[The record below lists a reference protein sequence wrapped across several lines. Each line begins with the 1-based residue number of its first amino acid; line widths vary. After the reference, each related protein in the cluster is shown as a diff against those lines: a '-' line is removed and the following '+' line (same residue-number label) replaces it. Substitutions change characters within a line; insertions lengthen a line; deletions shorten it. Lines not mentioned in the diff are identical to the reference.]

1 VLFRSLEQ
9 HEKAIEDCTK
19 AIELNPDDYETYA
32 LRGTCYFNLKQYEHA
47 VEDYTKAIELA
58 PDDSLYYGTLYN
70 NRGTCYFELKQYE
83 QAIEDYSKS
92 IELAPDD
99 SSAYSSRASSYSELK
114 QYEQAIDD
122 YTKAIELDPDNYSYR
137 ILSNSCIIAQHGSV
151 EEYLK
156 AMELAGNYQ
165 FVNMVRGMRSYSSKQ
180 YELALDYFTK
190 VIELAPD
197 EYQAY
202 SSRVNC
208 NVLLGRWDNIYED
221 LKLIKN
227 NWNSFI
233 NKQMPFFENAVEY
246 GSIKKEQLVEY
257 KSPVHTL
264 YGIMTKLNH
273 EWMLKVLQ
281 LFFDLDKFSFF
292 TDEFYELARLID
304 NLDNDI
310 SDYPQDLKDLMIK
323 LLDMSGEYDE
333 KEHESERQFYFK
345 INIIKAIIQKVS
357 YENDSKDLSKE
368 EYKHYSEMQNLFTNI
383 LLGIVGLMTKKIRD
397 AEEEKAKA
405 IIEAQIKERNEVIA
419 KLSHSIKNL
428 IRSAVID
435 PLSYMQSSNTLNEKN
450 LSDALKGANL
460 IREIANGINLSLKG
474 SFDDFVHDVQNS
486 SNDGYIVKDMFY
498 DCFKFAV
505 SNMLDGKY
513 FNVFMREYFNE
524 REKYQ
529 TALSEWDKISQ
540 TNTSADILNFI
551 KLNMLDIDFNFKL
564 DEQLAIGNEKGSAIK
579 LLILFQE
586 IIFNAVKYSSF
597 VNRDNR
603 NMFISIHEEDDNIV
617 LLVENNLNPEIQA
630 KSSGLGSVII
640 DNFAKLLSG
649 KLDIDKT
656 NDRFKLKLTFPN
668 IWNRKGE

>member
-1 VLFRSLEQ
+1 M
-9 HEKAIEDCTK
+9 
-19 AIELNPDDYETYA
+19 
-32 LRGTCYFNLKQYEHA
+32 
-47 VEDYTKAIELA
+47 
-58 PDDSLYYGTLYN
+58 
-70 NRGTCYFELKQYE
+70 
-83 QAIEDYSKS
+83 
-92 IELAPDD
+92 
-99 SSAYSSRASSYSELK
+99 
-114 QYEQAIDD
+114 
-122 YTKAIELDPDNYSYR
+122 
-137 ILSNSCIIAQHGSV
+137 
-151 EEYLK
+151 LK
-156 AMELAGNYQ
+156 A
-165 FVNMVRGMRSYSSKQ
+165 
-180 YELALDYFTK
+180 
-190 VIELAPD
+190 
-197 EYQAY
+197 
-202 SSRVNC
+202 
-208 NVLLGRWDNIYED
+208 
-221 LKLIKN
+221 
-227 NWNSFI
+227 
-233 NKQMPFFENAVEY
+233 
-246 GSIKKEQLVEY
+246 
-257 KSPVHTL
+257 
-264 YGIMTKLNH
+264 
-273 EWMLKVLQ
+273 LQ

-333 KEHESERQFYFK
+333 KEHEIERQFTFK

-357 YENDSKDLSKE
+357 YENDSKDLSEE
-368 EYKHYSEMQNLFTNI
+368 EYKHYSEMQNLFTNV
-383 LLGIVGLMTKKIRD
+383 LLEIVGLMTDKIRD

-435 PLSYMQSSNTLNEKN
+435 PLSYMQSLGTLNEKN

-474 SFDDFVHDVQNS
+474 SFDDFVHDAQNS